1 MAELSDEVKEY
12 VVQQLAVYQRPAQ
25 VVAGVKALCGLKV
38 ERQQVQFYD
47 PTKGGAGKRLGAR
60 WVNLF
65 HAARTKFDTEAALIP
80 VAKQSYRLTMLQRMA
95 EKAEGKQQFETA
107 ARLLE
112 QAAKERGGLFT
123 NHRTLKID
131 DPRKA
136 LADLLGCRP
145 EELPDDLATDAI
157 N

>member
-1 MAELSDEVKEY
+1 MNELSDEVKTY
-12 VVQQLAVYQRPAQ
+12 IVQELALYKRPAQ
-25 VVAGVKALCGLKV
+25 VVAGVKAFFDVTLP
-38 ERQQVQFYD
+38 RQQVQHYD
-47 PTKGGAGKRLGAR
+47 PTKGVAGKRLGLR

-80 VAKQSYRLTMLQRMA
+80 VAQQSYRLAMLQRMA

-131 DPRKA
+131 NPRQA

-145 EELPDDLATDAI
+145 EELPDDLATEAI